1 LAAEFWRSTGLLVF
15 TRKAGEGLVI
25 GGEVEIRILSVERDH
40 VKVGIVAPRQISVHR
55 HEVHEAIVKE
65 NLAASK
71 SSAGDL
77 GSLQQ
82 LIGNIRKR

>member
-1 LAAEFWRSTGLLVF
+1 MLVF
-15 TRKAGEGLVI
+15 TRKVGEGLVI

-40 VKVGIVAPRQISVHR
+40 VKVGIVAPRQITVHR
-55 HEVHEAIVKE
+55 HEIHEAIEKE

-71 SSAGDL
+71 SSVANL
-77 GSLQQ
+77 GSLQK